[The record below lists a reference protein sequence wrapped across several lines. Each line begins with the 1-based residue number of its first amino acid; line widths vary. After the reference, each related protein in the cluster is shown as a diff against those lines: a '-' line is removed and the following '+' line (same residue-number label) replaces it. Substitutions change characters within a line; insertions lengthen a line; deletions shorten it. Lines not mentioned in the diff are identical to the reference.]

1 MTEKKHTAR
10 FTWKTMATIAVLVL
24 ILYGIACAPGNYRWN
39 QTMNPGHKAGF
50 WAGLWHGL
58 IIIVTFIVSLFTN
71 TVGIYEPNNVGWPY
85 NLGFI
90 LGLCFSVFAPWRA
103 TRRKVKVVKSDD

>member
-1 MTEKKHTAR
+1 MIKKIYPTHAA
-10 FTWKTMATIAVLVL
+10 WKTAAGIAALTTVL
-24 ILYGIACAPGNYRWN
+24 ILAACAPGNYRWD
-39 QTMNPGHKAGF
+39 QTLNPGHKAGF

-71 TVGIYEPNNVGWPY
+71 TVGIYESNNIGWPY

-90 LGLCFSVFAPWRA
+90 LGLCFSVFAPWRI
-103 TRRKVKVVKSDD
+103 TRRKCKKE